1 MTLFREVPAAD
12 LGILTDRPDALG
24 LQYRARTDLYSQE
37 PVLTLDYSS
46 GVIAEPFRPVD
57 DDQNI
62 INEVT
67 VERVRG
73 ASFVAADTT
82 GPLSSLDPPDGVGLY
97 DVAQEVNIDSDDRLE
112 AQIGRASCGENVG
125 Q

>member
-1 MTLFREVPAAD
+1 MRISDWSSDVCSSD
-12 LGILTDRPDALG
+12 L
-24 LQYRARTDLYSQE
+24 
-37 PVLTLDYSS
+37 
-46 GVIAEPFRPVD
+46 
-57 DDQNI
+57 QNI

-112 AQIGRASCGENVG
+112 DQAFWRLHLGTIDEARFPEITLNLRKIGRESCRARVC
-125 Q
+125 QAV